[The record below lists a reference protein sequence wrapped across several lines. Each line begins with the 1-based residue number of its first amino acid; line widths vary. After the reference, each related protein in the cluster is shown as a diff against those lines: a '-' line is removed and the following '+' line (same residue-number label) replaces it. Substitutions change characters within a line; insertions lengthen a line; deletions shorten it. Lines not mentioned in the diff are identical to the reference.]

1 MNKSPKHIRLL
12 KMEIPETGTSSVVK
26 EHHLPAASMHAPCS
40 LVCSSQPS
48 PSCRGPRC
56 LGAIRVRPEH
66 PCTRPAAQDRGFPVA
81 GCAARRAISSAQLLP
96 EQGLPSHACCG
107 QGLCV
112 RSAWQHKKQQNSRF
126 FQAFPLPSAKGSL
139 QKPGGSGL
147 STAAPSPG
155 RRLVLAQLLRG
166 WVLPARGALNP
177 LLAQGRVA
185 QGRVPWLPPSPGT
198 LLAAH
203 APTEPRDAG
212 GTGGTRVLAL
222 KCNPWVHQFDF
233 CWASPGMLPLFS
245 ATIPSGWGSQV
256 AQAGLWCRGHLPQ
269 GLLCESSGPV

>member
-48 PSCRGPRC
+48 PSCRGPRR

-66 PCTRPAAQDRGFPVA
+66 PCSRPAAQDRGFPVA

-112 RSAWQHKKQQNSRF
+112 RSARQHKKQQNSRF

-212 GTGGTRVLAL
+212 GTGGRRVLAL
-222 KCNPWVHQFDF
+222 NAILRFSSLISAGPLLACCHF
-233 CWASPGMLPLFS
+233 SLPRSLRD
-245 ATIPSGWGSQV
+245 G
-256 AQAGLWCRGHLPQ
+256 
-269 GLLCESSGPV
+269 GPR